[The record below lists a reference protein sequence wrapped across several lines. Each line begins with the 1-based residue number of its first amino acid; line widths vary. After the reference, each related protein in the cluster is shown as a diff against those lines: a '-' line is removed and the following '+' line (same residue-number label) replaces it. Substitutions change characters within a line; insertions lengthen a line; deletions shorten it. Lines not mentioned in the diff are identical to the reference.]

1 MIAAII
7 QARMGSNRFPG
18 KVLKDLNGK
27 PVIQYIIENMEKLKS
42 KGHIDE
48 YYFAIPNT
56 NENLELVEYLKTKN
70 VNVYT
75 GSDSDVL
82 DRFYQCAKETKIDTI
97 VRICADTPFTE
108 PWQISQQI
116 ENFNKTKKFSYG
128 NGAWV
133 FSYEEL
139 EDSWKN
145 GHNPEDREHV
155 VTRMYNAIDYPEDLE
170 KLRKFTKN

>member
-70 VNVYT
+70 VNVKLQT
-75 GSDSDVL
+75 VL
-82 DRFYQCAKETKIDTI
+82 EIFCHI
-97 VRICADTPFTE
+97 
-108 PWQISQQI
+108 
-116 ENFNKTKKFSYG
+116 
-128 NGAWV
+128 
-133 FSYEEL
+133 
-139 EDSWKN
+139 
-145 GHNPEDREHV
+145 
-155 VTRMYNAIDYPEDLE
+155 
-170 KLRKFTKN
+170 